1 MPENIYRKMKI
12 GFASRYDPRDKKTW
26 SGIGYFTLQQ
36 LKQYG
41 EVEIFQYPL
50 PKWLQE
56 WHTTQKSINRRWFKK
71 NTATEFLT
79 SYAKYFSRKLTAD
92 LKKRPVDVLFVM
104 ASSQMIAYVK
114 TDIPIIYMTDAT
126 FQQLQGYYHAFN
138 NLADYNIRRGI
149 ALDKKAFQNA
159 SHCMLSSQWCAQ
171 STIKDYGIA
180 ENKISVVHMGANL
193 DAIPERAQIDF
204 EPKPNR
210 CNLLFLAVEWERKGG
225 DIALEIFRRLKQQ
238 GVSVHLHI
246 IGCVPPHQLSDEKN
260 ITNIPFLNKNKKEDF
275 HRLHEILLQTD
286 FLVLP
291 TRAECAGIVY
301 SEAAA
306 YGIPSITTNT
316 GGIGDC
322 VQDGVTGFT
331 LPLSATA
338 TDYAE
343 LIVSILNS
351 TDKQK
356 SLKLAARNY
365 FEMEMN
371 WNKWGSRFFEI
382 AQNLISSKR

>member
-1 MPENIYRKMKI
+1 MKI

-26 SGIGYFTLQQ
+26 SGIGFFTLQQ
-36 LKQYG
+36 LQKSG
-41 EVEIFQYPL
+41 DVEIFQYPL

-71 NTATEFLT
+71 NTATEFLN

-92 LKKRPVDVLFVM
+92 LKRRPVDVLFVM

-114 TDIPIIYMTDAT
+114 TDTPIIYMTDAT
-126 FQQLQGYYHAFN
+126 FQQLQGYYHTFN
-138 NLADYNIRRGI
+138 NLAAYNIRRGI

-159 SHCMLSSQWCAQ
+159 SHCMLTSQWCAQ
-171 STIKDYGIA
+171 SAIQNYGIA

-193 DAIPERAQIDF
+193 DEIPARKQIDF
-204 EPKPNR
+204 EPKSHR

-225 DIALEIFRRLKQQ
+225 DIALDTYRQLKQK
-238 GVSVHLHI
+238 GISTHLQI
-246 IGCVPPHQLSDEKN
+246 IGCVPPQDLSGEKDVSV
-260 ITNIPFLNKNKKEDF
+260 IPFLNKNKKEDF

-286 FLVLP
+286 FLLLP
-291 TRAECAGIVY
+291 TRAECSAIVGN
-301 SEAAA
+301 EAAA

-322 VQDGVTGFT
+322 VQDGITGFT

-338 TDYAE
+338 TDFANI
-343 LIVSILNS
+343 LISLLNDK
-351 TDKQK
+351 DKQK
-356 SLKLAARNY
+356 LLKLAARNH
-365 FEMEMN
+365 FETEMN
-371 WNKWGSRFFEI
+371 WDKWGSRFFEI
-382 AQNLISSKR
+382 AQKQISSKR